1 MKKFRFIALDAD
13 GEVVLERESKEDYY
27 ISELHH
33 FLDLVSK
40 EIYRGE
46 ITDIAI
52 SRINEGDK

>member
-1 MKKFRFIALDAD
+1 MKRFRFIALDKQ
-13 GEVVLERESKEDYY
+13 GEIVLERESKEDYY

-46 ITDIAI
+46 VTDIAI
-52 SRINEGDK
+52 SEI